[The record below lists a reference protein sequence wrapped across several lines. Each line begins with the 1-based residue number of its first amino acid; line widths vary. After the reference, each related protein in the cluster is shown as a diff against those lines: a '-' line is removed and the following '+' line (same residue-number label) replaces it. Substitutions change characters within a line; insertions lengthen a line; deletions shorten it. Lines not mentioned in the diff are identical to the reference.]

1 MAIKRLISVVSFLF
15 FGIISSAQTQND
27 TIIDGKPFV
36 IHTVEPRETLYGISR
51 LYNAELN
58 DLVVSN
64 PIVIQG
70 LQIGY
75 KLLVPL
81 RKSHSE
87 TLLVPPLKED
97 TFRQYRPTENSF
109 VSDTLVNDSNRIY
122 INPYIDSSEVRVALI
137 LPFYLDLNDS
147 IKLNNGKNVIYPKSQ
162 TALDFYFGFKL
173 AMDTL
178 EKLGYNIDLKIYD
191 TPNDSVFE
199 SILNQNLLYDRDY
212 IFGPIYIRQFEEL
225 AKFYGYDRNKKLI
238 SPLSYKS
245 VEGNYQNI
253 FQTVPVS
260 EVQLDTLIENL
271 LLKYRNE
278 QIIIL
283 GHSNEDDL
291 FSYSKKNL
299 SKLIMQKRCNPYLLS
314 IDQLEERD
322 SLKSK
327 LKEDRNVLLVPSN
340 NRSFVS
346 RLLPMLASMEDTLFT
361 VYGLDTWNRFN
372 NLDFDDLE
380 KLNVHVPRN
389 FSSQNSDL
397 YLDFTKKFYDLYY
410 SYPKKYAFS
419 AYQQALYFLSND
431 FQKLMYF
438 SSFNNSSLR
447 SNFRFD
453 ITQFQNYEQILAN

>member
-15 FGIISSAQTQND
+15 LGIISSAQTQND

-75 KLLVPL
+75 KLFVPL
-81 RKSHSE
+81 RKPHSE

-397 YLDFTKKFYDLYY
+397 YIDFTRKFYDLYY

-431 FQKLMYF
+431 FQKLMFF